1 MKKVILILMVPFIIS
16 NGHVVT
22 SNSIIAAEINPIKNI
37 EEFNTEEP
45 VIEKPITLSPKPIN
59 DLVNALIYVESRGID
74 SAIGDKHLDQPSVG
88 VLQIRPIMVREV
100 NRICK
105 RIGSHQRF
113 TLKDRFDRDKSV
125 HMFLIWKEFHHKDS
139 DFESI
144 ARSWNGGPKGPKLSR
159 TIPYWEKVEKQ
170 LNNQNN

>member
-1 MKKVILILMVPFIIS
+1 MKKVMIILCSIPFFIS
-16 NGHVVT
+16 SGYVT
-22 SNSIIAAEINPIKNI
+22 PEGNRPFPQEI
-37 EEFNTEEP
+37 EEKTPAVNQPIVLP
-45 VIEKPITLSPKPIN
+45 VKPID
-59 DLVNALIYVESRGID
+59 DLVNALIYVESRGLD
-74 SAIGDKHLDQPSVG
+74 SAIGDTHLDQPSVG

-144 ARSWNGGPKGPKLSR
+144 ARSWNGGPKGPKSSR
-159 TIPYWEKVEKQ
+159 TLPYWEKVEKQ
-170 LNNQNN
+170 LNIKNN

>member
-1 MKKVILILMVPFIIS
+1 MKKLVILLCLPLFINSGNLEPIILEPIRE
-16 NGHVVT
+16 VV
-22 SNSIIAAEINPIKNI
+22 I
-37 EEFNTEEP
+37 EQP
-45 VIEKPITLSPKPIN
+45 VIIPPKRIEN
-59 DLVNALIYVESRGID
+59 LVNALIYVESRGID
-74 SAIGDKHLDQPSVG
+74 SAIGDRHLDEPSVG

-139 DFESI
+139 DFEAI
-144 ARSWNGGPKGPKLSR
+144 ARSWNGGPKGPKSR
-159 TIPYWEKVEKQ
+159 RTLPYWEKVEKQ
-170 LNNQNN
+170 LNNN

>member
-1 MKKVILILMVPFIIS
+1 MKKVIIILCIPFFTSSGYVASGGDRAFSKEIQEKTP
-16 NGHVVT
+16 VVDQ
-22 SNSIIAAEINPIKNI
+22 PIVL
-37 EEFNTEEP
+37 P
-45 VIEKPITLSPKPIN
+45 VKPID
-59 DLVNALIYVESRGID
+59 DLVNALIYVESRGLD
-74 SAIGDKHLDQPSVG
+74 SAIGDTHLDQPSVG

-113 TLKDRFDRDKSV
+113 TLKDRFDRNKSV

-144 ARSWNGGPKGPKLSR
+144 ARSWNGGPKGPKSSR
-159 TIPYWEKVEKQ
+159 TLPYWEKVEKQ
-170 LNNQNN
+170 LNIKNN

>member
-1 MKKVILILMVPFIIS
+1 MKKIVVGLLFIPFFTSSGYVNSGGSLVISEEIKEKTPVVDSPIILP
-16 NGHVVT
+16 
-22 SNSIIAAEINPIKNI
+22 A
-37 EEFNTEEP
+37 
-45 VIEKPITLSPKPIN
+45 KPID
-59 DLVNALIYVESRGID
+59 DLVNALIYVESRGSD

-113 TLKDRFDRDKSV
+113 TLRDRFDRKKSI

-139 DFESI
+139 NFEAI
-144 ARSWNGGPKGPKLSR
+144 ARSWNGGPRGPKSNR
-159 TIPYWEKVEKQ
+159 TLPYWEKVEKQ

>member
-1 MKKVILILMVPFIIS
+1 MKKIIIILLFIPFFTSSGYVNSGGSLVISKEIKEKTPVVDSPIILP
-16 NGHVVT
+16 
-22 SNSIIAAEINPIKNI
+22 A
-37 EEFNTEEP
+37 
-45 VIEKPITLSPKPIN
+45 KPID
-59 DLVNALIYVESRGID
+59 DLVNALIYVESRGLD

-113 TLKDRFDRDKSV
+113 TLRDRFDREKSI

-139 DFESI
+139 NFEAI
-144 ARSWNGGPKGPKLSR
+144 ARSWNGGPRGPKSNR
-159 TIPYWEKVEKQ
+159 TLPYWEKVEKQ

>member
-1 MKKVILILMVPFIIS
+1 MKKIIIILLFIPFFTSSGYVNSGGSLVISEEIKEKTPVVDSPIILP
-16 NGHVVT
+16 
-22 SNSIIAAEINPIKNI
+22 A
-37 EEFNTEEP
+37 
-45 VIEKPITLSPKPIN
+45 KPID
-59 DLVNALIYVESRGID
+59 DLVNALIYVESRGLD

-113 TLKDRFDRDKSV
+113 TLRDRFDREKSI

-139 DFESI
+139 NFEAI
-144 ARSWNGGPKGPKLSR
+144 ARSWNGGPRGPKSNR
-159 TIPYWEKVEKQ
+159 TLPYWEKVEKQ

>member
-1 MKKVILILMVPFIIS
+1 M
-16 NGHVVT
+16 
-22 SNSIIAAEINPIKNI
+22 
-37 EEFNTEEP
+37 
-45 VIEKPITLSPKPIN
+45 
-59 DLVNALIYVESRGID
+59 
-74 SAIGDKHLDQPSVG
+74 GDRHLDQPSVG

-139 DFESI
+139 DFEAI
-144 ARSWNGGPKGPKLSR
+144 ARSWNGGPKGPKSR
-159 TIPYWEKVEKQ
+159 RTLPYWEKVEKQ
-170 LNNQNN
+170 LNNN

>member
-1 MKKVILILMVPFIIS
+1 MKKVLIFVLAPIFFSSTDESKIPNEVI
-16 NGHVVT
+16 T
-22 SNSIIAAEINPIKNI
+22 LNPIK
-37 EEFNTEEP
+37 EV
-45 VIEKPITLSPKPIN
+45 VIEQPVVLPPKHIDN
-59 DLVNALIYVESRGID
+59 LVNALIYVESRGND
-74 SAIGDKHLDQPSVG
+74 SAVGDRHLDQPSVG

-139 DFESI
+139 DFEAI
-144 ARSWNGGPKGPKLSR
+144 ARSWNGGPKGPKSR
-159 TIPYWEKVEKQ
+159 RTLPYWEKVEKQ
-170 LNNQNN
+170 LNNN

>member
-1 MKKVILILMVPFIIS
+1 MKKLVILLCLPLFINSGNLEPIIL
-16 NGHVVT
+16 
-22 SNSIIAAEINPIKNI
+22 EPIKEVVI
-37 EEFNTEEP
+37 EQP
-45 VIEKPITLSPKPIN
+45 VIIPPKRIEN
-59 DLVNALIYVESRGID
+59 LVNALIYVESRGID
-74 SAIGDKHLDQPSVG
+74 SAIGDRHLDEPSVG

-139 DFESI
+139 DFEAI
-144 ARSWNGGPKGPKLSR
+144 ARSWNGGPKGPKSR
-159 TIPYWEKVEKQ
+159 RTLPYWEKVEKQ
-170 LNNQNN
+170 LNNN

>member
-1 MKKVILILMVPFIIS
+1 MKKIIIILLFIPFFTSSGYVNSGKSLVISEEIKEKTPVVDSPIILP
-16 NGHVVT
+16 
-22 SNSIIAAEINPIKNI
+22 A
-37 EEFNTEEP
+37 
-45 VIEKPITLSPKPIN
+45 KPID
-59 DLVNALIYVESRGID
+59 DLVNALIYVESRGLD

-113 TLKDRFDRDKSV
+113 TLRDRFDREKSI

-139 DFESI
+139 NFEAI
-144 ARSWNGGPKGPKLSR
+144 ARSWNGGPRGPKSNR
-159 TIPYWEKVEKQ
+159 TLPYWEKVEKQ

>member
-1 MKKVILILMVPFIIS
+1 MKKIIIILLFIPFFTSSGYVNSGGSLVISEEIKEKTPVVDSPIILP
-16 NGHVVT
+16 
-22 SNSIIAAEINPIKNI
+22 A
-37 EEFNTEEP
+37 
-45 VIEKPITLSPKPIN
+45 KPID
-59 DLVNALIYVESRGID
+59 DLVNALIYVESRGLD

-113 TLKDRFDRDKSV
+113 TLKDRFDRNKSV

-139 DFESI
+139 DFEAI
-144 ARSWNGGPKGPKLSR
+144 ARSWNGGPRWRKIDR
-159 TIPYWEKVEKQ
+159 TKKYWEKVEKQ
-170 LNNQNN
+170 LNNN